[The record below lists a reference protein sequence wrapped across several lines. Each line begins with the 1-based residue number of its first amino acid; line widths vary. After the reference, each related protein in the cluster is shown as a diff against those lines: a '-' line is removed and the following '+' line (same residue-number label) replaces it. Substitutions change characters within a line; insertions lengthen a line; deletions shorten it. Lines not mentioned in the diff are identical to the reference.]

1 MRHLITLLLTVS
13 LTAPLA
19 AQDTLRVLFL
29 GNSYTAYNDL
39 PRLTSRLA
47 ASAGDSLAVDRNTPG
62 GFTLEGHTTNTA
74 SQNLI
79 AASGWDVVV
88 LQEQSQRPSFPDGQV
103 ATEVVPY
110 AEELIDS
117 IRAVDACTQPM
128 FYMTWG
134 RENGDASN
142 CAAWPPVC
150 TYEGMDSLLRLRY
163 LQMADSFEAEVSP
176 VGVVWRALRRN
187 HPAIDL
193 YTSDGSHPSFAGS
206 YAAAV
211 TFYTVLFRADPT
223 GITRNESLSAA
234 DAEAI
239 RQTVK
244 SVVFDSLDRS
254 FVGAYDPVADFAL
267 VSIPIRGSAELSSLS
282 LRADSL
288 SWIWEDG
295 FVQTGNTI
303 FRDLN
308 GVIPDGA
315 FIDLTLEA
323 WRCGRMS
330 SFSRNLFVW
339 GSLRDVPSLEPGA
352 LSPVPVR
359 SRLTIDLPDVESAHL
374 ISVDGRRMSVP
385 TRSRGDRAELD
396 MTQIPGGMYT
406 VIVQTADGPMAGRV
420 IKR

>member
-1 MRHLITLLLTVS
+1 MRLSILILSVLLLNT
-13 LTAPLA
+13 LP
-19 AQDTLRVLFL
+19 AQDTLNVLFL

-79 AASGWDVVV
+79 ADGGWDVVV

-117 IRAVDACTQPM
+117 IRAADACAQPM

-142 CAAWPPVC
+142 CTVWPPVC

-163 LQMADSFEAEVSP
+163 LQMADSFDAEVSP

-187 HPAIDL
+187 HPTIDL

-223 GITRNESLSAA
+223 AITRDESLPAA
-234 DAEAI
+234 DADAI

-244 SVVFDSLDRS
+244 EVVFDSLERS
-254 FVGAYDPVADFAL
+254 FVGAYDPVADYQW
-267 VSIPIRGSAELSSLS
+267 VGSPIRGSAELTSRS

-295 FVQTGNTI
+295 FVQIGDTI

-315 FIDLTLEA
+315 FIELTLEA
-323 WRCGRMS
+323 WRCGRS
-330 SFSRNLFVW
+330 ATFSRDLFIW
-339 GSLRDVPSLEPGA
+339 ESLRDLPTLDPGI

-359 SRLTIDLPDVESAHL
+359 SRLTIDLPDVEDVTL
-374 ISVDGRRMSVP
+374 ISGDGRRMAAP
-385 TRSRGDRAELD
+385 MLNRGDRAELD
-396 MTQIPGGMYT
+396 MTHIPGGTYT
-406 VIVQTADGPMAGRV
+406 VIVHTADGPRAGRV